1 MPLRERAQHGSRRLN
16 TTPSDSLFLGVRR
29 SRSAGPTGRDISRLG
44 RSAPQAQDPAIPK
57 SPLEAPRG
65 RDSLSSGVCERCPK
79 SRSWPPS
86 APFARLC
93 PDRRTRL
100 KFVIG
105 DCRPTPREQ
114 SGPDSIPSRPGPDMS
129 RPVGVPG
136 PGALADS
143 NPVPTSRPVACPVST
158 FPVPIPSQ
166 SHPVPCNSI
175 PSRFVSRPAAL
186 PDDVRTGR
194 CQGRI
199 RRDFLGETTCPVPVL
214 VQSPAVQSPKSG
226 LRASDL
232 RPWTLDSI
240 ESVPSRSRVPSQ
252 SSPSPARFGWE
263 RVGVRAVF
271 FGHFSVKQRVPSR
284 LD

>member
-1 MPLRERAQHGSRRLN
+1 
-16 TTPSDSLFLGVRR
+16 VRR

-44 RSAPQAQDPAIPK
+44 RSAPQAQDQAIPK

-65 RDSLSSGVCERCPK
+65 RDSLSGGVRERCPK

-105 DCRPTPREQ
+105 DGRPTPREQ

-136 PGALADS
+136 PGAPPTPIRS
-143 NPVPTSRPVACPVST
+143 HVPSVRVSRLDLSRT
-158 FPVPIPSQ
+158 DPVPIPSRSVQ
-166 SHPVPCNSI
+166 FNPVPF
-175 PSRFVSRPAAL
+175 RSRPAAL

-232 RPWTLDSI
+232 RPWTLDPI
-240 ESVPSRSRVPSQ
+240 EVSRPRSQSRGEGRWVNSLVNQSVPTPAANLFPPPYSSSISR
-252 SSPSPARFGWE
+252 
-263 RVGVRAVF
+263 
-271 FGHFSVKQRVPSR
+271 
-284 LD
+284 